1 MSPAFSQILG
11 YFIGDGGLYKG
22 RIEATDKDRNNLLFY
37 KNLIQKELKVRCFI
51 KNYDRQRLVINST
64 FLSRYFNAFFPEI
77 FANSYQRKIP
87 KIIQKSKQECI
98 AGFIRGLFDAEGC
111 TNADGVKITSQ
122 SKELIQTL
130 QMLFLRFGIIG
141 NYSEEKRTTH
151 FGKNYYKVLVH
162 VFKITDRRSLEI
174 FKTKI
179 NFSSQSKHKNLNSVL
194 KSLKDKKIA
203 SMIYQLPINHLMRLL
218 EKPLLFP
225 KRNVQKFI

>member
-1 MSPAFSQILG
+1 M
-11 YFIGDGGLYKG
+11 
-22 RIEATDKDRNNLLFY
+22 
-37 KNLIQKELKVRCFI
+37 KVRCFI

-87 KIIQKSKQECI
+87 KIIRKSKQECI

-122 SKELIQTL
+122 SKEFGTVPL

-179 NFSSQSKHKNLNSVL
+179 NFSSNLNIKTL
-194 KSLKDKKIA
+194 ILC
-203 SMIYQLPINHLMRLL
+203 
-218 EKPLLFP
+218 
-225 KRNVQKFI
+225 